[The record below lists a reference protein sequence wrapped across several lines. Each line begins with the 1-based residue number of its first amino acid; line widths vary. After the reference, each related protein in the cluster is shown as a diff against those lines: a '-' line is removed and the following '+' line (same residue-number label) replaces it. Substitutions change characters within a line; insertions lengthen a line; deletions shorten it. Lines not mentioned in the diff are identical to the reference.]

1 MMSIMAME
9 DALRKRVEVILFVDV
24 LPLLTLVEEV
34 DVDVDVDVES
44 DVDSDGDLG

>member
-34 DVDVDVDVES
+34 DVDVDVES
-44 DVDSDGDLG
+44 DVDADGDLG